1 MACKLRICKQC
12 HQAFVPIAANQQYCK
27 QITYDLCANCGKL
40 FMHSCGDKRICC
52 STLCTK
58 RYGYTKRKKFKVTCK
73 QCGDV
78 FYARSPCYKFCR
90 KPVIQHCP
98 VCGKDMLAKCGDPVK
113 CCSAACRNKY
123 ISMRQ
128 GVNTLYTYTCVL
140 CGKQYTTHNKLQ
152 KLNNAICSDI
162 HYYNCEVCGKKFK
175 IQNRVKHRTTCS
187 EACRRIKVSES
198 NKAASDENKRKG
210 KETCLKKYG
219 VSSFSKTPEFA
230 KKVRD
235 TSIKKYGVSN
245 FTKTQMY
252 IEKTKATNRRKYGCD
267 WHTQTQ
273 EHHDSVIATNLKK
286 YGSDNVS
293 RSKYFLSK
301 RMTDASKVDSLIEF
315 RNDPVAYIEKNYA
328 DKPTLTDLSK
338 DLGVVESSVGYILNS
353 RNIQDAVQYHFSK
366 MEDEVYEFLC
376 TFIDSKSIVRNT
388 YKVLGNLELDV
399 YIPSKHFAIEVNPTF
414 THNSTK
420 GIRSTQGKP
429 IKYHLNKTEKCSE
442 KDVFLFHLFGY
453 EWTWKQDICK
463 SMIVNAL
470 GATPNRI
477 YARKCEI
484 RDVSYADS
492 VKFLDENHR
501 QGNCTS
507 SVRLGLYFNN
517 KLVSLMTFSKM
528 RSTMGT
534 GNEDLSNCYE
544 LTRFCNLKYTNVVGA
559 ASKLFK
565 HFVAQVDVARV
576 RSFSDKAHTKGTL
589 YATLGFAKLHENEPS
604 YRWVDPMTDESYSRV
619 SAQKRH
625 LKKLLNDDTIDL
637 SKTEVE
643 IMEQHGYVRVYDC
656 GTVLWQWTR

>member
-1 MACKLRICKQC
+1 MSQQTKSNSCKKI
-12 HQAFVPIAANQQYCK
+12 
-27 QITYDLCANCGKL
+27 
-40 FMHSCGDKRICC
+40 
-52 STLCTK
+52 
-58 RYGYTKRKKFKVTCK
+58 KVVCK
-73 QCGDV
+73 QCGDI
-78 FYARSPCYKFCR
+78 FYVNRGNYQFCS
-90 KPVIQHCP
+90 IQ
-98 VCGKDMLAKCGDPVK
+98 
-113 CCSAACRNKY
+113 CRNTYRAAHKPAK
-123 ISMRQ
+123 
-128 GVNTLYTYTCVL
+128 VTYTYTCVL
-140 CGKQYTTHNKLQ
+140 CGKTYKSTRKLITG
-152 KLNNAICSDI
+152 KNAICSDT
-162 HYYNCEVCGKKFK
+162 HYYNCDVCGKTFK
-175 IQNRVKHRTTCS
+175 IDNKVKHRTTC
-187 EACRRIKVSES
+187 CDTCKRIKMSQS
-198 NKAASDENKRKG
+198 NKKASAASQEKK
-210 KETCLKKYG
+210 KQTCLRKYGVDSYSKTSEFVDKVHRTCMTKYG
-219 VSSFSKTPEFA
+219 VSSF
-230 KKVRD
+230 
-235 TSIKKYGVSN
+235 
-245 FTKTQMY
+245 TKTQEY
-252 IEKTKATNRRKYGCD
+252 IDKTKKTNRIKYGCD

-273 EHHDSVIATNLKK
+273 EHHDSVITTNLKK

-293 RSKYFLSK
+293 RSKYFLCK
-301 RMTDASKVDSLIEF
+301 RMTDPSKVDSLIEF
-315 RNDPVAYIEKNYA
+315 RNDPIAYIEKNYVN
-328 DKPTLTDLSK
+328 KPTLTDLSK

-376 TFIDSKSIVRNT
+376 TVIDRESIVRNT

-420 GIRSTQGKP
+420 GMRSTQGKP

-565 HFVAQVDVARV
+565 HFVAQVNVDRV

-589 YATLGFAKLHENEPS
+589 YATLGFAKLHENDPS

-637 SKTEVE
+637 SKTEVQ